1 MKKVNWLMLA
11 VLLLSAGL
19 ISACGPKASAAE
31 KVSPSKTEPIDGS
44 DFKRLI
50 LTEKAVERLDIQ
62 TSGVQTSEMD
72 GSEYKVIPYAA
83 VLYGLAGETWAYT
96 NPEPLVYVRENIVID
111 HIDGDMAVL
120 SEGPD
125 ANMPVV
131 TVGVSLLYG
140 AETGVSK

>member
-1 MKKVNWLMLA
+1 MKKVNCLMLI

-19 ISACGPKASAAE
+19 LAACGPKASAVE
-31 KVSPSKTEPIDGS
+31 KVPPSKTEPIDGS
-44 DFKRLI
+44 DFQRLT
-50 LTEKAVERLDIQ
+50 LTEKAAERLAIQ
-62 TSGVQTSEMD
+62 TSAVQTSEMD

-83 VLYGLAGETWAYT
+83 VLYGLDGETWAYT

-120 SEGPD
+120 SEGPEAD
-125 ANMPVV
+125 VAVV